1 MKKTEYI
8 TFRTDQSTK
17 CFLENIAAQ
26 KKWTISQ
33 LTEEIVKEYVLQYT
47 AQDEKDILE

>member
-33 LTEEIVKEYVLQYT
+33 LTEEIVKEYVFQYIT
-47 AQDEKDILE
+47 RDKKDLLE